1 MQIRNSPDFFV
12 ARARA
17 LTHSVGSFTGAITP
31 FSVSWSSSSFKRGL
45 SVQPFRLG
53 RKDWP
58 RGTAVNR
65 LDERSYVVDTP
76 TGVLRRNRQHLK

>member
-17 LTHSVGSFTGAITP
+17 LNHSVGSFTGAITP

-45 SVQPFRLG
+45 YIA
-53 RKDWP
+53 RKVFS
-58 RGTAVNR
+58 A
-65 LDERSYVVDTP
+65 LE
-76 TGVLRRNRQHLK
+76 